1 MEQAGGDGVNFAVSG
16 VNTKVRRPAE
26 PQMDSEERSKAMEA
40 AYKLLETPRAHLRV
54 KFEQTDEAVLLLYR
68 DDVLTGVSLDSS
80 GINAA
85 SAMAVALGVDV
96 PPSGDAVEVLASTGL
111 LYRVLAISD
120 LDFDNPASFDL
131 ANHLVNEAIDMQ
143 RSARSAG
150 SGSRAMELSDLE
162 SGLEFGP
169 YVIDFS
175 QSESQA
181 YLDATGDDDTPD
193 GFGEHVH
200 PLHLDAFVLSRLI
213 EEIGIVENRIETV
226 HAGQQMTVHKQVWP
240 GDLIVANATL
250 KSCSN
255 RRGSIW
261 AVFETAFTGE
271 NGDRVA
277 VSSSTIIMMP

>member
-1 MEQAGGDGVNFAVSG
+1 M
-16 VNTKVRRPAE
+16 VRRPAE
-26 PQMDSEERSKAMEA
+26 PQVDSEERSKAMEA
-40 AYKLLETPRAHLRV
+40 AYTLLETPRAHLRV
-54 KFEQTDEAVLLLYR
+54 KFEQTDEAVLLSYR
-68 DDVLTGVSLDSS
+68 EDVLTGVALDSS

-96 PPSGDAVEVLASTGL
+96 PPSGESVEVLASTGL

-143 RSARSAG
+143 RSARRAE
-150 SGSRAMELSDLE
+150 SGVQPMDLSELE

-169 YVIDFS
+169 YVIDLS
-175 QSESQA
+175 APDSQA
-181 YLDATGDDDTPD
+181 YIDATGDNDAPV
-193 GFGEHVH
+193 GFGGHVH

-261 AVFETAFTGE
+261 AIFETTFTDETGE
-271 NGDRVA
+271 RVA
-277 VSSSTIIMMP
+277 ISSSTIIMMP

>member
-1 MEQAGGDGVNFAVSG
+1 MNV
-16 VNTKVRRPAE
+16 T
-26 PQMDSEERSKAMEA
+26 ERATALEA
-40 AYKLLETPRAHLRV
+40 AYKLLETPRSHLRV
-54 KFEQTDEAVLLLYR
+54 KFEQTGDAVLLSYR
-68 DDVLTGVSLDSS
+68 DDVLTGMKLDRS

-96 PPSGDAVEVLASTGL
+96 PPAGEALEVLASTGL

-120 LDFDNPASFDL
+120 LDFGNPASFDL

-143 RSARSAG
+143 RNVKDARDAIKT
-150 SGSRAMELSDLE
+150 MDLSELE

-169 YVIDFS
+169 YVIDL
-175 QSESQA
+175 SQA
-181 YLDATGDDDTPD
+181 DVSAYIDATGD
-193 GFGEHVH
+193 GSASQVFGGHVH

-226 HAGQQMTVHKQVWP
+226 HAGQQMTIHNEVWP
-240 GDLIVANATL
+240 GETIIANATL

-261 AVFETAFTGE
+261 AVFETAFTSESGK
-271 NGDRVA
+271 RVA

>member
-1 MEQAGGDGVNFAVSG
+1 
-16 VNTKVRRPAE
+16 
-26 PQMDSEERSKAMEA
+26 MDSEERSKAMEA

-54 KFEQTDEAVLLLYR
+54 RFEQTDESVLLLYR
-68 DDVLTGVSLDSS
+68 DDALTGVALDSS

-85 SAMAVALGVDV
+85 SAMAVALGVEV
-96 PPSGDAVEVLASTGL
+96 PPSGESVEVLASTGL

-120 LDFDNPASFDL
+120 LDFSNSASFDL

-143 RSARSAG
+143 RSARRAG
-150 SGSRAMELSDLE
+150 SEGRPMELSDLE
-162 SGLEFGP
+162 SGLGFGP
-169 YVIDFS
+169 YVIDLS

-181 YLDATGDDDTPD
+181 YIDATGDDDGAD
-193 GFGEHVH
+193 GFGEYVH

-213 EEIGIVENRIETV
+213 EEIGIVENRIETI
-226 HAGQQMTVHKQVWP
+226 HAGQQTTVHKQVWP

-255 RRGSIW
+255 RRGSLW
-261 AVFETAFTGE
+261 AVFETTFTDE
-271 NGDRVA
+271 SGDRVT

>member
-1 MEQAGGDGVNFAVSG
+1 
-16 VNTKVRRPAE
+16 
-26 PQMDSEERSKAMEA
+26 MDSEERSRAMQA
-40 AYKLLETPRAHLRV
+40 AYRLLETPRAHLRV
-54 KFEQTDEAVLLLYR
+54 KFEQTSDAVLLSYR
-68 DDVLTGVSLDSS
+68 DDVLTGVALDSS

-96 PPSGDAVEVLASTGL
+96 PPSGNSTEVLASTGL

-120 LDFDNPASFDL
+120 LDFNNPASFDL
-131 ANHLVNEAIDMQ
+131 ANHLVNEAIEMQ
-143 RSARSAG
+143 R
-150 SGSRAMELSDLE
+150 GSRRAESGRPPMELSDLE

-169 YVIDFS
+169 YVIDLS
-175 QSESQA
+175 QPDSQA
-181 YLDATGDDDTPD
+181 YIDATGDDDTPNA
-193 GFGEHVH
+193 FGEHVH

-213 EEIGIVENRIETV
+213 AEIGIVENRIETV
-226 HAGQQMTVHKQVWP
+226 HAGQQMTVHRQIWP

-261 AVFETAFTGE
+261 AIFETTFTGE
-271 NGDRVA
+271 NGERVA

>member
-1 MEQAGGDGVNFAVSG
+1 
-16 VNTKVRRPAE
+16 
-26 PQMDSEERSKAMEA
+26 MDSEERSKAMQA
-40 AYKLLETPRAHLRV
+40 AYELLETPRAHLRV
-54 KFEQTDEAVLLLYR
+54 KFEQTDDAVLLSYR
-68 DDVLTGVSLDSS
+68 DDVLTGVALDSS

-96 PPSGDAVEVLASTGL
+96 PPSGDSVEVLASTGL

-120 LDFDNPASFDL
+120 LDFDNPTSFDL

-143 RSARSAG
+143 RNTR
-150 SGSRAMELSDLE
+150 RADGGEQSMELSDLE

-169 YVIDFS
+169 YVIDLS
-175 QSESQA
+175 APEARA
-181 YLDATGDDDTPD
+181 YVDATGDDDSPN

-200 PLHLDAFVLSRLI
+200 PVHLDAFVLSKLI

-226 HAGQQMTVHKQVWP
+226 HAGQQMTVHKRVWP

-261 AVFETAFTGE
+261 AIFKTTFTDETGE
-271 NGDRVA
+271 RVA
-277 VSSSTIIMMP
+277 VSGSTIIMMP